1 MTPAPSTWREDA
13 PALRPYQE
21 EAVAWLGKRGSY
33 GLFDEMRL
41 GKTVTTLRDF
51 CNVKE
56 SKPEA
61 RLLVVAPNNVIYNSW
76 QPEVEKW
83 TTLSCEVASGSA
95 RQRVAAIES
104 GADVTVIAYDNIAR
118 ELGRLNAQR
127 YYYSLFDE
135 AHAIKGPKTARTK
148 AALSLRCVKRGMVTA
163 TPMLNRVDELWA
175 PLFMIAPR
183 EFPSYWNFVTRYAVF
198 GGYEGR
204 QIIGIQN
211 SQELRARMAPH
222 CLRRLRRD
230 VMADM
235 PAPIPATTYV
245 DLHPKQRAMYD
256 TAVNELKIEIE
267 NGDIHEFDNPLTRL
281 LRLRQIIATPA
292 CLGGDDDSAVLDAA
306 LDEIIGTDPQRKIVV
321 FTQFLGAIRAM
332 TARLDALGIGHAF
345 IQGEGSTAS
354 SRADTIKEW
363 STDPRQRVLV
373 ASYGVARE
381 GIDLSAADKGIC
393 LDLQW
398 VPALQ
403 AQAEA
408 RLVNI
413 ARKQVPEIVRIHT
426 RKTVDARVQAL
437 LANKQLAFNEIVED
451 NEFEKKVQALT
462 LRELLE
468 DAA

>member
-1 MTPAPSTWREDA
+1 VSALPSCWRTDA
-13 PALRPYQE
+13 PPLRPYQE
-21 EAVAWLGKRGSY
+21 AAVEWLSKRGSY

-51 CNVKE
+51 ANVREQKRD
-56 SKPEA
+56 A

-76 QPEVEKW
+76 RPEVEKW
-83 TTLSCEVASGSA
+83 TTLSVEVASGTA
-95 RQRVAAIES
+95 LQRVAAIEA
-104 GADVTVIAYDNIAR
+104 GADVTVIAYDNLAR
-118 ELGRLNAQR
+118 ELDRLNEQR
-127 YYYSLFDE
+127 FYYSLFDE
-135 AHAIKGPKTARTK
+135 AHAIKGPKALRTK
-148 AALSLRCVKRGMVTA
+148 AALALRCAKRGMVTA

-175 PLFMIAPR
+175 LLFMIAPR

-211 SQELRARMAPH
+211 SAELRAKMGPY
-222 CLRRLRRD
+222 CLRRLRRE

-235 PAPIPATTYV
+235 PMPEPVATFV
-245 DLHPKQRAMYD
+245 DLAPKQRAMYD
-256 TAVNELKIEIE
+256 TAVNELKVEIE
-267 NGDIHEFDNPLTRL
+267 SGEIHEFDNPLTKL

-292 CLGGDDDSAVLDAA
+292 CLGAPDESAVLDAA
-306 LDEIIGTDPQRKIVV
+306 MEEILGTDPNRKIVV
-321 FTQFLGAIRAM
+321 FTQFLGAIHAM
-332 TARLDALGIGHAF
+332 RQRLDAAGIGHAF

-354 SRADTIKEW
+354 SRAETILEW
-363 STDPRQRVLV
+363 AGSPRQRVLL

-408 RLVNI
+408 RLVNL

-426 RKTVDARVQAL
+426 RKTVDARVLRL
-437 LANKQLAFNEIVED
+437 LQEKQIAFNEVIED
-451 NEFEKKVQALT
+451 NEFDRKVQAIT